1 MGIKRDIF
9 WRIGI
14 AFLFIVVLSL
24 AIVWKIFQIQHVQ
37 GAYWRG
43 LADSLTTKYVTIEA
57 DRGNIYSAD
66 DRLLA
71 TSLPSF
77 EIHMDMK
84 AQGYADDVVFYDHV
98 YGAIGFSRDYLK
110 TSQPKIIKTS

>member
-14 AFLFIVVLSL
+14 AFLFILLLSV
-24 AIVWKIFQIQHVQ
+24 AIVWKIFQIQHTQ
-37 GAYWRG
+37 GAYWRS
-43 LADSLTTKYVTIEA
+43 LADSLTTKYVTIQA

-66 DRLLA
+66 NRLLA

-77 EIHMDMK
+77 EIRMDLG
-84 AQGYADDVVFYDHV
+84 AQALREDNGVVFYDH
-98 YGAIGFSRDYLK
+98 INEL
-110 TSQPKIIKTS
+110 SQALAGLFKDK